1 MHGESL
7 PWVPFT
13 PFADNVLLKYFKL
26 DPIRGE
32 IIVMMKAPIDMV
44 LPKHHHSGTV
54 IVYTIEGHWKYKEHD
69 WIAGPGSVVY
79 ETAASTHQPEVVS
92 TEDGD
97 YMVTLVIVSGD
108 LIFVDENDKVLA
120 IENWKTSLQRYMN
133 YCEANGIEPQDLTAF
148 H

>member
-1 MHGESL
+1 M
-7 PWVPFT
+7 
-13 PFADNVLLKYFKL
+13 
-26 DPIRGE
+26 
-32 IIVMMKAPIDMV
+32 
-44 LPKHHHSGTV
+44 
-54 IVYTIEGHWKYKEHD
+54 
-69 WIAGPGSVVY
+69 
-79 ETAASTHQPEVVS
+79 VS